1 MRRVTMDDLAAA
13 AGVSKATVSRALRG
27 DRKCGETLRVR
38 IVALADQLGY
48 RPDPLQALHMARLS
62 SGKAP
67 AATTIAIVDDW
78 PAETPIG
85 SMASL
90 NRFVRG
96 IEQRAQELGMTAQL
110 QRIRPLGLDDAAFL
124 DHLRACGVRGVVIP
138 PMRGPGRELAG
149 DLRDLAVVAIG
160 YTLAVPAVH
169 RISYDHFQG
178 TWRLLEWLHARGYR
192 RVGLAMSEEIHE
204 RVGMR
209 FRAALAAFTDH
220 VLGQP
225 PLASLAVDWRPGDWG
240 RQGRHFACIQAWMQE
255 QRPDVVLGVGPWIAT
270 ALRANDWRIPQD
282 VGWVDLDRMPEDTTT
297 GVLQPHEA
305 TGAAAVDL
313 LHGLLARG
321 GYGIPAA
328 RQTVLLDGA
337 IMAGDSTR

>member
-1 MRRVTMDDLAAA
+1 MDDIAAA
-13 AGVSKATVSRALRG
+13 AGVSKATVSRAMRG
-27 DRKCGETLRVR
+27 ERKCGEALRLRITTL
-38 IVALADQLGY
+38 AEQLGY
-48 RPDPLQALHMARLS
+48 RPDPLQALHMARLR
-62 SGKAP
+62 SGRAP

-78 PAETPIG
+78 PVDNPIS

-90 NRFVRG
+90 NRFVCG
-96 IEQRAQELGMTAQL
+96 IERRAGELGMIAQL
-110 QRIRPLGLDDAAFL
+110 QRIRAMGLNDAAFL
-124 DHLRACGVRGVVIP
+124 DHLRDCGVRGVVIP

-160 YTLAVPAVH
+160 YTLTAPAVH
-169 RISYDHFQG
+169 RLSYDHFQG

-192 RVGLAMSEEIHE
+192 RVGLAMSEEMHE

-225 PLASLAVDWRPGDWG
+225 PLANLAVDWRPGDWDQ
-240 RQGRHFACIQAWMQE
+240 QGRHYLNVRTWMQD
-255 QRPDVVLGVGPWIAT
+255 QRPDVVLGVGPWIAN
-270 ALRANDWRIPQD
+270 ALRAGGFRIPQD
-282 VGWVDLDRMPEDTTT
+282 VGWVDLDRMPEDSAT

-305 TGAAAVDL
+305 TGSAAVDL

-321 GYGIPAA
+321 GYGLPPE

-337 IMAGDSTR
+337 IVAGDSTR